1 MLYFATNA
9 DFYHFVANYSLYF
22 AMNNIFYTFVAK
34 YNTILS

>member
-1 MLYFATNA
+1 MLYFATNV